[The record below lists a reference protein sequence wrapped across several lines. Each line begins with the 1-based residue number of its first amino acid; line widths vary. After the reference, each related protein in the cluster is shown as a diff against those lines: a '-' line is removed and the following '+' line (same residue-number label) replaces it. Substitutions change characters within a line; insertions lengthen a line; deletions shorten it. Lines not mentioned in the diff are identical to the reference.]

1 MSIEEIKARFSAA
14 VIDSDRGSID
24 SILEEFSEQGM
35 RVEEIVFSVIV
46 PFLDSLTEKL
56 KSGDITLAQ
65 HFVASQILGDTVE
78 KFLDSFEKRPESRKT
93 IVLGTAFGD
102 FHGLG
107 KKIVGG
113 YLMANTFRV
122 VDAGLNVSAERFVQ
136 LALEEDAHIIG
147 ISSMMVHTA
156 TSEEGPAKIR
166 RILKERGLESS
177 IKLIVGGAPYRYD
190 EQLYARVGA
199 DDWGRSGIEAVE
211 VVKRLLEE
219 VS

>member
-147 ISSMMVHTA
+147 ISSVKYPTA
-156 TSEEGPAKIR
+156 KAG
-166 RILKERGLESS
+166 GL
-177 IKLIVGGAPYRYD
+177 
-190 EQLYARVGA
+190 
-199 DDWGRSGIEAVE
+199 
-211 VVKRLLEE
+211 
-219 VS
+219 